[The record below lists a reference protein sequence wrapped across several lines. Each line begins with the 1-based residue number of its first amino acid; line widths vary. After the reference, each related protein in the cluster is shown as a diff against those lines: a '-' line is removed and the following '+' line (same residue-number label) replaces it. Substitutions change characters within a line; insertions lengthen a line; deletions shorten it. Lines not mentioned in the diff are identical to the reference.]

1 MVLDQILN
9 SIALPAAIVGLVL
22 GILLVLFAER
32 YVRCL
37 RRWMHMQQRM
47 IRRPAYLR
55 MHKFIGRALAVA
67 SAALLALLAIQS
79 GRV

>member
-1 MVLDQILN
+1 MVPDQILH
-9 SIALPAAIVGLVL
+9 SIAWPAGAAGLVL
-22 GILLVLFAER
+22 GLLLVLFAER

-55 MHKFIGRALAVA
+55 MHRVIGWVLLV
-67 SAALLALLAIQS
+67 SGVALLALLALQGS
-79 GRV
+79 RA